1 MSTELET
8 KLLATLDDI
17 RGELAALRKAKHAE
31 HWPKTT
37 AQFAV
42 LVGRPVRTVQDWIDQ
57 GLLRANRKVRP
68 ALITKA
74 NAERFLEGGAQ

>member
-8 KLLATLDDI
+8 KLLETLGGIDKT
-17 RGELAALRKAKHAE
+17 LAALLESRKTDT
-31 HWPKTT
+31 WPKTT
-37 AQFAV
+37 VEFAAY
-42 LVGRPVRTVQDWIDQ
+42 VGRPVRTVQDWIDQ

-74 NAERFLEGGAQ
+74 NAERFLEGGNE